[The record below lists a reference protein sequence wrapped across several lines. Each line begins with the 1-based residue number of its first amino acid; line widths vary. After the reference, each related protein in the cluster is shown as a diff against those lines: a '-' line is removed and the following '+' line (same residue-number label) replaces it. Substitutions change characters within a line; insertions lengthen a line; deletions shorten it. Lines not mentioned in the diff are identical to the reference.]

1 MSEFDKIK
9 IGFALALLGVLFT
22 LNPLI
27 TLHGDISYNLFGF
40 PISVK
45 MAFLVFA
52 FLLGSS
58 VYFYAIALI
67 GENTAL
73 QFARKTGHA
82 TYASA
87 LLIPPLYLLLFI
99 VSLIADHVLVLLK
112 SVLASKILEISLAV
126 TVGAL
131 ANTVVVWLF
140 RAFTRKER
148 AEKAQRFTEQE
159 NATLSRAKQ
168 LFDQGYFDISVT
180 ESWKAIE
187 ISLKKA
193 FMNQNINIKSGNAYR
208 MLQNALQKEII
219 TKKQAEDLS
228 IIRKLRND
236 AVHTDLKVSE
246 EDAHQALTIAD
257 KTIAS
262 LEKAS
267 EKCYYCG
274 KYFLLSMID
283 SDDITGAAICKKCLK
298 LHPNWKDELFDL
310 GMET

>member
-22 LNPLI
+22 LSPMI
-27 TLHGDISYNLFGF
+27 TLHGDISYSLFGF
-40 PISVK
+40 PISIK

-52 FLLGSS
+52 LLLGSS

-73 QFARKTGHA
+73 QFARKTGHV

-99 VSLIADHVLVLLK
+99 VSLIVDYVLVLLK
-112 SVLASKILEISLAV
+112 SALASKILEISLAAA
-126 TVGAL
+126 VGAL
-131 ANTVVVWLF
+131 VNTIVVLLF
-140 RAFTRKER
+140 RAFTRKEK

-168 LFDQGYFDISVT
+168 LYDQGYFDISVT

-193 FMNQNINIKSGNAYR
+193 FLNQDIPIKGGNAYK
-208 MLQNALQKEII
+208 MLQNASQKEII
-219 TKKQAEDLS
+219 TQKQVEDLS
-228 IIRKLRND
+228 FIRKLRND
-236 AVHTDLKVSE
+236 AVHTDLKISG
-246 EDAHQALTIAD
+246 EDAQRALNIAD

-262 LEKAS
+262 LEKYS
-267 EKCYYCG
+267 ERCYYCG
-274 KYFLLSMID
+274 KYFPLSMIE
-283 SDDITGAAICKKCLK
+283 SDDITGASICKKCLK